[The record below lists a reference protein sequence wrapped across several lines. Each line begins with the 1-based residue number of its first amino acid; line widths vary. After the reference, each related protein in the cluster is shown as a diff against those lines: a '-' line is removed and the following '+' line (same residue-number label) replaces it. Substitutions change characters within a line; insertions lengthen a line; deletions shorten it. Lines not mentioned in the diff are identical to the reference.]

1 MATKSTTT
9 DMKILRSLR
18 AVSHAIERVLRWRW
32 GRPIFFGA
40 VVAFLILFIVLLVK
54 ATPGNDIVFQL
65 QIMRWSDYLLM
76 GSLAILSA
84 LLLAMQIYSIKQSR
98 DVRTIVGAV
107 GRGSI
112 GSLPAFLAT
121 ILGTASCS
129 ACVAGLFGF
138 LGLGGILF
146 ILEYRWWFVASSL
159 VVIVAAIVLT
169 ARKVEHLCKACAV
182 RG

>member
-1 MATKSTTT
+1 MKSIIIN
-9 DMKILRSLR
+9 MKFVTSLR
-18 AVSHAIERVLRWRW
+18 VVSHATLRVLQWRW

-40 VVAFLILFIVLLVK
+40 VVAFFTLFLVLLVK
-54 ATPGNDIVFQL
+54 ATPGNDIIFQL
-65 QIMRWSDYLLM
+65 QIMTWSDYLLM

-84 LLLAMQIYSIKQSR
+84 LLLAIQVYSIKQGR
-98 DVRTIVGAV
+98 DARTIAGAV
-107 GRGSI
+107 GRGSV

-146 ILEYRWWFVASSL
+146 ILEYRWWFIAASL
-159 VVIVAAIVLT
+159 AVMMLAIVFT
-169 ARKVEHLCKACAV
+169 ARKIEHLCAACEI
-182 RG
+182 